1 MMDRLYMDGTIAVMV
16 KGNKLDVPRR
26 LDPPSFYTAK
36 GNAHLQQTSLQPWPQ
51 SEIAIALHKA
61 GGLTCTRALV
71 LLCLSLGLALP
82 FQPSCGIAQPV
93 TSAAVNEAIDR
104 GVDYLRQTQAA
115 QEGKWPGYADYGCG
129 ESALVLLALLN
140 CGLSIDD
147 PTVASGLDYLART
160 NPDKTYEVALQ
171 TMVFCA
177 ANPQAYVRQ
186 IRRNVDWLQKAQS
199 KNGREKGG
207 WGYTAMGGGTDPSN
221 AQFGVLALWEA
232 QRTQLTKSVEPMRLA
247 AEYWRIRQN
256 DHPRDGDRGAW
267 SYGNND
273 RFTGSMTCAGIAS
286 LIMAEDSL
294 EVLDVNIRGD
304 KLECCLGERRESL
317 SDLGLR
323 WLERNYEIARNPN
336 GDAWWFY
343 YLYALERVGRLTGER
358 FIAKHD
364 WYREGCELLVR
375 RQDPLRGFIAEGGNI
390 SNRVA
395 DTALALLFL
404 SKGKRKVVIGKLML
418 DSPNST
424 TGPRH
429 AIQHLTGHIE
439 DAWKKE
445 LAWQSIALKPATL
458 EQLLE
463 APILFM
469 SGTEAIQI
477 DERSKKMLKE
487 YVEQGGFLFAE
498 ARNGDGCNGEA
509 FDNSFR
515 KLMEELFE
523 KPLEKMSPEH
533 PVWYAEAPANVANLP
548 KDFWLYGLETC
559 CRTSV
564 VYSPI
569 SLSCRWEVHRPHGI
583 AFESLPQKLQL
594 ECEEASIVGVNI
606 ATYATG
612 RELKEK
618 LDAVEIIRT
627 VKSAQPVTRGILR
640 VPRLQHSGGAEDTP
654 RSVPNLME
662 VFRRELSSQVVVDSP
677 IISIDRKALEE
688 SQVVYLSGRRKFLF
702 SEQEKAD
709 LREYFQNGGVLIGDA
724 VCGSQE
730 FADAARAQLNE
741 LLPGSVWKKVPSD
754 HRILTNEFRGFDIRR
769 VSIIDPGAGGRG
781 QAVQVQ
787 KHEGS
792 PVLEML
798 MFNDRSVAIF
808 SPLDLSCAL
817 ESRQSTQCRGYPRAD
832 AAKIGINMLL
842 YSLLN

>member
-1 MMDRLYMDGTIAVMV
+1 MRTLI
-16 KGNKLDVPRR
+16 
-26 LDPPSFYTAK
+26 F
-36 GNAHLQQTSLQPWPQ
+36 
-51 SEIAIALHKA
+51 
-61 GGLTCTRALV
+61 LTLV
-71 LLCLSLGLALP
+71 LGFVLSSNQSIA
-82 FQPSCGIAQPV
+82 IAQPV

-104 GVDYLRQTQAA
+104 GVDYLRQTQIVR
-115 QEGKWPGYADYGCG
+115 EGKWEGYDDYGCG
-129 ESALVLLALLN
+129 ASALVVLALLN
-140 CGLSIDD
+140 CGLSTDD

-160 NPDKTYEVALQ
+160 VPEKTYEVALQ
-171 TMVFCA
+171 TMVFCVA
-177 ANPQAYVRQ
+177 DPQTYVRQ

-199 KNGREKGG
+199 TNGREKGG
-207 WGYTAMGGGTDPSN
+207 WGYTAKGGGTDPSN
-221 AQFGVLALWEA
+221 SQFGVLALWEA

-247 AEYWRIRQN
+247 AEYWRNRQN
-256 DHPRDGDRGAW
+256 NQPRDGDRGGW
-267 SYGNND
+267 SYGNNNG
-273 RFTGSMTCAGIAS
+273 FSGSMTCAGIAS

-304 KLECCLGERRESL
+304 QLDCCIGEHRESL

-323 WLERNYEIARNPN
+323 WLERNYEITQNPN
-336 GDAWWFY
+336 DPAWWFY

-358 FIAKHD
+358 FIANHD

-375 RQDPLRGFIAEGGNI
+375 RQDSLRGFIAEGGNA
-390 SNRVA
+390 SLRGNKVS

-404 SKGKRKVVIGKLML
+404 SKGKRKVVIGRLL
-418 DSPNST
+418 FDSSDSA

-469 SGTEAIQI
+469 SGSSAIQI

-487 YVEQGGFLFAE
+487 YVEQGGFIFAE

-509 FDNSFR
+509 FDASFR
-515 KLMEELFE
+515 RLMEELFE
-523 KPLEKMSPEH
+523 TPLQKLSPEH
-533 PVWYAEAPANVANLP
+533 PMWYAEAPVNVSHLP

-569 SLSCRWEVHRPHGI
+569 SLSCRWEVHRPNGI
-583 AFESLPQKLQL
+583 AFESLPPKLRQD
-594 ECEEASIVGVNI
+594 CEAASIVGVNI

-618 LDAVEIIRT
+618 LDAVEVIRT
-627 VKSAQPVTRGILR
+627 HKSAQPVTRGILR

-677 IISIDRKALEE
+677 IISIERKSLEE
-688 SQVVYLSGRRKFLF
+688 SLVVYLSGRRKFLF
-702 SEQEKAD
+702 SDQEKAT
-709 LREYFQNGGVLIGDA
+709 LREYFQNGGALIGDA
-724 VCGSQE
+724 VCGNQE
-730 FADAARAQLNE
+730 FADAAREQLSE
-741 LLPGSVWKKVPSD
+741 ILPGSAWKKVAND
-754 HRILTNEFRGFDIRR
+754 HPMLTNEFRGYDIRR
-769 VSIIDPGAGGRG
+769 VSIINPGVGGRG

-787 KHEGS
+787 KYEG
-792 PVLEML
+792 PPILEML
-798 MFNDRSVAIF
+798 MWNSRCVAIF

-817 ESRQSTQCRGYPRAD
+817 ESRQSTQCRGYPRPD